1 MTQLFFSHL
10 NPLISLSSLLFSSSL
25 FTFIP
30 FPLEFQS
37 FSFISF
43 LRTLFLL
50 LLLAPGL
57 SGSGNSGGVPDMGGS
72 IYSKTQVS
80 DLLPYCISVFACSI
94 IVVLKSHL
102 RDLFLQMFLIRTRKC
117 AHINS
122 TLF

>member
-50 LLLAPGL
+50 LLSAPGL

-80 DLLPYCISVFACSI
+80 DLLPYCISVC
-94 IVVLKSHL
+94 L
-102 RDLFLQMFLIRTRKC
+102 
-117 AHINS
+117 
-122 TLF
+122 